1 MGNSILDDLGQE
13 LTGIISP
20 VSICMALTVALVR
33 ILNPDGASD
42 AGAVYF
48 ASAYYNEQVRM
59 ILPAGLVS
67 TAAAPMSHP
76 PLCCNLQEGDSAGK
90 KLSGSIINALI
101 FIGVVTVM
109 TFILVL
115 LFKYGVRS

>member
-13 LTGIISP
+13 VTGIISP

-48 ASAYYNEQVRM
+48 ASAYYNEQVR
-59 ILPAGLVS
+59 LHSAGHTS
-67 TAAAPMSHP
+67 SSAAARVSRP
-76 PLCCNLQEGDSAGK
+76 PPRCHLQDGDSAGT